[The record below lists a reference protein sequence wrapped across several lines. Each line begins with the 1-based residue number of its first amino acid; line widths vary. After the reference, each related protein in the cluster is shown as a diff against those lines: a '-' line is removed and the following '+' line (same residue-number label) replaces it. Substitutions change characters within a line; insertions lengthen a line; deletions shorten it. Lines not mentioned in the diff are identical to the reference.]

1 MFLAGMGRSN
11 GGSEMSSVTQDI
23 ISSQV
28 QSLSQAEIEAF
39 LFEEAAMLDEWR
51 LDDWFALFLE
61 GAIYEVPQAGASDE
75 ASSSRNLFYISDNYF
90 RLRHRVERLKK
101 PGNHSEWP
109 RSVCSR
115 LIGNVRVLGAE
126 GGNYIAKSK
135 FITHRSKNDIT
146 DMFCG
151 HHMYKLKLI
160 DGHIRIAEKRTQIDM
175 NTLRPQGRIS
185 IVV

>member
-1 MFLAGMGRSN
+1 MSLPTDEMVLPRNQISN
-11 GGSEMSSVTQDI
+11 
-23 ISSQV
+23 
-28 QSLSQAEIEAF
+28 QATIEAF
-39 LFEEAAMLDEWR
+39 LYEEAAMLDEWR
-51 LDDWFALFLE
+51 LDDWFALFAE
-61 GAIYEVPQAGASDE
+61 GATYEVPQAGASDDT
-75 ASSSRNLFYISDNYF
+75 SSSANLFYISDSYF

-115 LIGNVRVLGAE
+115 LIGNVRILENE
-126 GGNYIAKSK
+126 GGVYRVTSK

-151 HHMYKLKLI
+151 HHLYKLKPV
-160 DGHIRIAEKRTQIDM
+160 DGDLRILEKRTQIDM

-185 IVV
+185 IIV